1 MRSRWADRVRA
12 GAVALTVSLPMLLS
26 PSAGLG
32 QPVLVWVQSSPLA
45 GFQYYAGEALWDTFA
60 VGDRVELDRDPD
72 NRHDGRA
79 IRVRYR
85 GQMIGFLPRAENDA
99 VAAAM
104 DRGAPL
110 EGRIGALARH
120 RDPWQRVRIEIWM
133 RVR

>member
-1 MRSRWADRVRA
+1 MPSRWADPVRA
-12 GAVALTVSLPMLLS
+12 CAVVLTVALTMLLS
-26 PSAGLG
+26 PSPGLG